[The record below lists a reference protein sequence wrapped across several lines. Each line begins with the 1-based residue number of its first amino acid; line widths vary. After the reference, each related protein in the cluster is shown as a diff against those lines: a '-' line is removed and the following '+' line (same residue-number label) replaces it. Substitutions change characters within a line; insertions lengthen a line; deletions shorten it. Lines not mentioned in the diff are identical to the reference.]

1 MKCRLAV
8 VDARCGE
15 NLVEPLHD
23 FAEEVFL
30 FRSEGVTYESVS
42 CHPDIFLYQHEREV
56 VVAPNTPRTLLEK
69 LDELGI
75 PYWVG
80 HSSVGDKLE
89 NSCFYN
95 CLSTGTDFF
104 LRDGFADEIILA
116 LNASRRK
123 VLLPQSYVRCSM
135 LPLTDRAFI
144 TSDAGIRKALVREG
158 YEVFLFSPKEIRI
171 PVHAYG
177 FLGGT
182 CGKLDDKVI
191 FLGNPLKHGDGAGLC
206 RFVEAHGL
214 EVVPLADQFLYDGGA
229 LFFFE

>member
-1 MKCRLAV
+1 MKCRLVV

-15 NLVEPLHD
+15 RVADSLRN

-30 FRSEGVTYESVS
+30 FRSDGVTYGSIS
-42 CHPDIFLYQHEREV
+42 CHPDIFIYKGGGET
-56 VVAPNTPRTLLEK
+56 VVAPNSPRKLLDK
-69 LDELGI
+69 FDELGI
-75 PYWVG
+75 PYVKG
-80 HSSVGDKLE
+80 QSFVGDKLE
-89 NSCFYN
+89 NSCYYN
-95 CLSTGTDFF
+95 CLSTEKDFF
-104 LRDGFADEIILA
+104 LRDGFADETLLS

-182 CGKLDDKVI
+182 CGKMGDKVI
-191 FLGNPLKHGDGAGLC
+191 FLGNPLKHGDGADLC

-214 EVVPLADQFLYDGGA
+214 EVVPLADQCLYDGGA